1 MDKKRLKKIIIYIL
15 LTFTVLIFAALIV
28 LLPVTRIY
36 DAIEIK
42 IDDPSYTVPCR
53 VEIRCFYHWNVLT
66 DDMFEG
72 RITVTGYDMTYRK
85 MSNVFLNKDGYP
97 LEYHISAHDAEGRA
111 VSESSFFG
119 RIYAKPLF
127 RQMMITV
134 FGESKG
140 IKEGQKGWST
150 VDGYCVV
157 PGAENREE
165 ALKVVN
171 TWFDI

>member
-1 MDKKRLKKIIIYIL
+1 
-15 LTFTVLIFAALIV
+15 
-28 LLPVTRIY
+28 
-36 DAIEIK
+36 
-42 IDDPSYTVPCR
+42 
-53 VEIRCFYHWNVLT
+53 
-66 DDMFEG
+66 MFEG

-140 IKEGQKGWST
+140 IKEGQKAGARLTDT
-150 VDGYCVV
+150 VWCRARRTGK
-157 PGAENREE
+157 R
-165 ALKVVN
+165 L
-171 TWFDI
+171 